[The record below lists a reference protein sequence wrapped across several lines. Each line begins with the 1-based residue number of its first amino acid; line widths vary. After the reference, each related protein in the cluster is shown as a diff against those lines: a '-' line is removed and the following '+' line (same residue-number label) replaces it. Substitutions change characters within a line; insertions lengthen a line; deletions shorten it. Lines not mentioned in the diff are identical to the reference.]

1 MTILGIISKNRNE
14 IQSILLDL
22 KKKPIYT
29 TVTVYELK
37 MQAITIS
44 YVPRR
49 YNYLTLFSTCHN
61 VVKFSGNEGQKP
73 NIVED
78 YNKTKVGVDTM
89 NQIVTTYS

>member
-1 MTILGIISKNRNE
+1 M
-14 IQSILLDL
+14 
-22 KKKPIYT
+22 KKPIYT

-49 YNYLTLFSTCHN
+49 YRYVTLFSTWHN

-73 NIVED
+73 NLVED